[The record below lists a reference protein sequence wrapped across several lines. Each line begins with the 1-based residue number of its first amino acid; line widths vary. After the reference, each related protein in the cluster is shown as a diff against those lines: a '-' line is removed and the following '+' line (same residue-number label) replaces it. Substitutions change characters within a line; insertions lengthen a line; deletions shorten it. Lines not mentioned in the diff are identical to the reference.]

1 MSNRFRWPFRFLG
14 RRWSLTFFLTF
25 LGTILLMS
33 LVDWLLQ
40 DFAYV
45 RWVDRLM
52 VGGFGVVWLLL
63 YWWRRDFFQR

>member
-1 MSNRFRWPFRFLG
+1 
-14 RRWSLTFFLTF
+14 LTFFLTF